1 VDGFFECEYIYLKIQ
16 RLQLQPIEV
25 KVMSSMKPSEWAML
39 VVLSVF
45 WGGSFFFIE
54 VALRGFQPFA
64 IVLLRVVLAAVILT
78 GVVCLGGRRLPSSPG
93 VWGSYFVMGALN
105 NAIPFSLII
114 WGQTRIDSGVASI
127 LNATTPIFTV
137 LLAHFLTSDE
147 RLTLRKIGGV
157 FIGFLGVYIML
168 QPELKDGF
176 SWRGL
181 GQVAVLGAAVSY
193 SLAGIFGKRFKKTSP
208 VGNAA
213 GMLICSSVIMLPLV
227 LMTGALSLSRPTAA
241 AVAALCG
248 LATVSTA
255 VAYLLYFR
263 VLASAGA
270 TNVLLVTFLIPVGA
284 LLLGVGVLGEVIH
297 ILEYAGMGCIFTGLM
312 VIDGRV
318 LSGIKNRVDSRQK
331 KRSFPR
337 YAPRCG
343 KN

>member
-1 VDGFFECEYIYLKIQ
+1 
-16 RLQLQPIEV
+16 
-25 KVMSSMKPSEWAML
+25 MSSMKPSEWAML

-64 IVLLRVVLAAVILT
+64 IVFLRVVLAAIILT
-78 GVVCLGGRRLPSSPG
+78 VVVYLTGRRLPSSPG

-105 NAIPFSLII
+105 NAIPFSLIV

-137 LLAHFLTSDE
+137 LLAHYLTSDE
-147 RLTLRKIGGV
+147 RLTLRKILGV

-181 GQVAVLGAAVSY
+181 GQVAVLVAAVSY

-208 VGNAA
+208 VVNAA

-227 LMTGALSLSRPTAA
+227 LATGALGLSRPTVVP
-241 AVAALCG
+241 VAALCG

-263 VLASAGA
+263 ILASAGA
-270 TNVLLVTFLIPVGA
+270 TSVLLVTFLIPVSA
-284 LLLGVGVLGEVIH
+284 LFLGVGVLGEVIH

-318 LSGIKNRVDSRQK
+318 LSRIKKRVEGRQK
-331 KRSFPR
+331 VQSHHGIHPHPAKVEDAAGPSEAIFSPR
-337 YAPRCG
+337 FNKHPRM
-343 KN
+343 KP